1 MILLTI
7 VVISDCKNS
16 VLRWYKYQPIERK
29 CSDSTAC
36 GASALWGL
44 WWIMGA
50 VRRALSVKIVIFSSA
65 DPLHNGDGK
74 RGYSDI
80 LGLLRDMIWKRLA
93 AQKNGVFFVLCLCRK
108 A

>member
-36 GASALWGL
+36 GASALWGVCCMACGGL
-44 WWIMGA
+44 WAQVCGLLYF
-50 VRRALSVKIVIFSSA
+50 RALIRSMMETGSADIVIFWA
-65 DPLHNGDGK
+65 FVGHGMD
-74 RGYSDI
+74 
-80 LGLLRDMIWKRLA
+80 A
-93 AQKNGVFFVLCLCRK
+93 ASGAKNGVFFVL
-108 A
+108 